1 VTVTGGNLLPTGYL
15 STQGNQTVDTSGNPV
30 RIASV
35 GWNEIGASPL
45 GGIQA
50 DVDGMKAAG
59 FNTIRIPWYNATMS
73 SDLAQIDQVVAAA
86 SNDGMKVILDHHGD
100 EAPTAS
106 NGYGSQQANG
116 LPFDLGPGTDGTDG
130 MGDAGTVTAAQFVQ
144 DWQTVAQHYAGNST
158 VIGFDLHN
166 EPLAYSGQS
175 TWGDGGATDL
185 RKIYEQAG
193 NAIQSVDPGALI
205 IAEGP
210 QNYNQNFVGTAPAPY
225 GDLSLAGQ
233 DPVTLNIPN
242 KVVYSVHA
250 YPGTEAGYGPDS
262 GAAAVANMNADFGYL
277 VSQNIA
283 PVWIGEMGSS
293 MTSADSQAWASTIVS
308 YLNGQEGAAGGPT
321 FSGNQLG
328 MGTDWW
334 AWGNLAG
341 QFPNG
346 TLNADGSLNA
356 AQQAVY
362 SQFQTSN
369 GTTTS
374 TSTSTATSTTTA
386 TQTSS
391 ATDSTSNTITLA
403 DTTPSVTLSQSNM
416 TLAATGGD
424 HMVFVQGSGNTIAL
438 TGGSETITDT
448 GSNNSYVIP
457 AAGNGYETFTS
468 DILQSSSML
477 DLRSVLAAT
486 EWSGDAASIGNFVQ
500 VASDGQNAIVSVS
513 SSAGGAATAVATIDG
528 ATTATLSTLL
538 AHAIT

>member
-1 VTVTGGNLLPTGYL
+1 VSVTGGNLLPTGYL
-15 STQGNQTVDTSGNPV
+15 STQGNQIVDASGNPV

-50 DVDGMKAAG
+50 DVDAMKAVG
-59 FNTIRIPWYNATMS
+59 FNTIRIPWYDATMS

-86 SNDGMKVILDHHGD
+86 SNAGIKVILDHHGN
-100 EAPTAS
+100 EAPSAS

-130 MGDAGTVTAAQFVQ
+130 MGDAGTVTEAQFVQ
-144 DWQTVAQHYAGNST
+144 NWQTVAQHYAGNST
-158 VIGFDLHN
+158 VIGFDLDN
-166 EPLAYSGQS
+166 EPLAYAGQS
-175 TWGDGGATDL
+175 TWGDGGVTDL
-185 RKIYEQAG
+185 RSIYEQAG

-210 QNYNQNFVGTAPAPY
+210 QNYNQNFAGTAPAPY
-225 GDLSLAGQ
+225 GDLSLAGK
-233 DPVTLNIPN
+233 DPVTLGISN

-277 VSQNIA
+277 ETQNIA

-293 MTSADSQAWASTIVS
+293 MISADSQAWASTIVS
-308 YLNGQEGAAGGPT
+308 YVNGHEGASGGPT

-362 SQFQTSN
+362 SQLQTS
-369 GTTTS
+369 GSTTTS
-374 TSTSTATSTTTA
+374 TPTLASTSTSATNAVVTTST
-386 TQTSS
+386 
-391 ATDSTSNTITLA
+391 DDTITVA
-403 DTTPSVTLSQSNM
+403 DTTASITLSQSNM
-416 TLAATGGD
+416 RLAATSGD
-424 HMVFVQGSGNTIAL
+424 HMVFVQGSGNTVAL
-438 TGGSETITDT
+438 TGGHETITDT
-448 GSNNSYVIP
+448 GSNNSYIIP

-468 DILQSSSML
+468 DILQTSNTL
-477 DLRSVLAAT
+477 DLRSMLAAT
-486 EWSGDAASIGNFVQ
+486 EWAGDTASIGDFVH
-500 VASDGQNAIVSVS
+500 VASDGQGAIVSVS
-513 SSAGGAATAVATIDG
+513 SSAGGAATAVATIDS